1 MKLLKILFLII
12 LFFPECE
19 IVFGKS
25 HKDGITITIDSVYS
39 DQYPEG
45 NYFIGMVFLN
55 ITVINR
61 SDSVVTVYMPEIP
74 PPPPS
79 ERDGF
84 DCYGIFRSDTLE
96 LGTIYSSLI
105 LEPNTLES
113 RQYIYGNGKLDTL
126 YEKYGYPSPQKFLQ
140 DLVRESRYYF
150 IFDRRDTCMVES
162 DSTLEIQFLGRFGEE
177 EGWVEEGEWIEV
189 RPLRKEK
196 LRD

>member
-1 MKLLKILFLII
+1 
-12 LFFPECE
+12 
-19 IVFGKS
+19 
-25 HKDGITITIDSVYS
+25 
-39 DQYPEG
+39 
-45 NYFIGMVFLN
+45 MVFLN

-74 PPPPS
+74 PPPPI
-79 ERDGF
+79 ERFGF

-96 LGTIYSSLI
+96 LGTIFSSLI

-113 RQYIYGNGKLDTL
+113 RQYIYGNRKLDTL
-126 YEKYGYPSPQKFLQ
+126 YEKYGYHSPQKFLQ

-177 EGWVEEGEWIEV
+177 GEWIEV

>member
-12 LFFPECE
+12 LFFPERE
-19 IVFGKS
+19 IVFGKNQ
-25 HKDGITITIDSVYS
+25 KDGITITIDSVYS
-39 DQYPEG
+39 NQYPEG
-45 NYFIGMVFLN
+45 NYFIGMVFLD

-74 PPPPS
+74 PPPPI
-79 ERDGF
+79 ERVGF

-96 LGTIYSSLI
+96 LGTIFSSLI

-113 RQYIYGNGKLDTL
+113 RQYIYGNRKLDTL
-126 YEKYGYPSPQKFLQ
+126 YEKYGYRSPQKFLQ

-177 EGWVEEGEWIEV
+177 GEWIEV

>member
-1 MKLLKILFLII
+1 MISVFLGGIG
-12 LFFPECE
+12 
-19 IVFGKS
+19 IVSGKS
-25 HKDGITITIDSVYS
+25 RKDGVTITIDKVYS
-39 DQYPEG
+39 NQYPEG

-74 PPPPS
+74 PPPPI
-79 ERDGF
+79 ERFGF

-96 LGTIYSSLI
+96 LGTIFSSLI

-113 RQYIYGNGKLDTL
+113 RQYIYGNRKLDTL

-162 DSTLEIQFLGRFGEE
+162 DSTLEIQFLGCLGEE
-177 EGWVEEGEWIEV
+177 REWIEV

>member
-12 LFFPECE
+12 LFFPERE
-19 IVFGKS
+19 IVFGKNQ
-25 HKDGITITIDSVYS
+25 KDGITITIDSVYS
-39 DQYPEG
+39 NQYPEG

-61 SDSVVTVYMPEIP
+61 SDSVVTVYMPNIP
-74 PPPPS
+74 APQLPH
-79 ERDGF
+79 GF

-96 LGTIYSSLI
+96 LGTIFSSLI

-113 RQYIYGNGKLDTL
+113 RQYIYGNGKLYTL

-150 IFDRRDTCMVES
+150 IFDRRDTGMVKS
-162 DSTLEIQFLGRFGEE
+162 DSTLEIQFLGCLG
-177 EGWVEEGEWIEV
+177 EEGEWIEV

-196 LRD
+196 LPE

>member
-1 MKLLKILFLII
+1 MKLFKILFLII
-12 LFFPECE
+12 LFFPERE

-25 HKDGITITIDSVYS
+25 QKDGITITIDSAYS
-39 DQYPEG
+39 NQYPKG
-45 NYFIGMVFLN
+45 NYFIGMVFLD

-113 RQYIYGNGKLDTL
+113 RQYIYGNGKEDTL

-162 DSTLEIQFLGRFGEE
+162 DSTLEIQFLGYFGED
-177 EGWVEEGEWIEV
+177 GWVEEGEWMKAL
-189 RPLRKEK
+189 PLRKEK
-196 LRD
+196 LPE

>member
-1 MKLLKILFLII
+1 MKLFKILFLII
-12 LFFPECE
+12 LFFPERE

-25 HKDGITITIDSVYS
+25 QKDGITITIDSIYS
-39 DQYPEG
+39 NQYPEG

-61 SDSVVTVYMPEIP
+61 SDSVVTVYMPNIP
-74 PPPPS
+74 APQLPH
-79 ERDGF
+79 GF

-96 LGTIYSSLI
+96 LGTIFSSLI

-113 RQYIYGNGKLDTL
+113 RQYIYGNGKLVTL

-150 IFDRRDTCMVES
+150 IFDRRDTCVLES

-177 EGWVEEGEWIEV
+177 GEWIEV

-196 LRD
+196 IPE

>member
-12 LFFPECE
+12 LFFAESE

-25 HKDGITITIDSVYS
+25 QKDGITITIDSVYS
-39 DQYPEG
+39 NQYPEG

-74 PPPPS
+74 PPPPI
-79 ERDGF
+79 ERFGF

-96 LGTIYSSLI
+96 LGTIFSSLI

-113 RQYIYGNGKLDTL
+113 RQYIYGNGKEDTL
-126 YEKYGYPSPQKFLQ
+126 YEKYGYNSPQKFLQ
-140 DLVRESRYYF
+140 DWVRESRYYF

-162 DSTLEIQFLGRFGEE
+162 DSTLEIQFLGCLGEE
-177 EGWVEEGEWIEV
+177 REWIEV

>member
-1 MKLLKILFLII
+1 MKLFKILFLII
-12 LFFPECE
+12 LFFPERE

-25 HKDGITITIDSVYS
+25 QKDGITITIDSVYS

-61 SDSVVTVYMPEIP
+61 SDSVVTVYMPNIP
-74 PPPPS
+74 APQLPH
-79 ERDGF
+79 GF

-96 LGTIYSSLI
+96 LMTIFSSLI

-162 DSTLEIQFLGRFGEE
+162 DSTLEIQFLGRLGED
-177 EGWVEEGEWIEV
+177 GWVEEGEWIEV

-196 LRD
+196 LLE

>member
-1 MKLLKILFLII
+1 MKLFKILFLII

-25 HKDGITITIDSVYS
+25 HKDGITITIDSAYS
-39 DQYPEG
+39 NQYPKG
-45 NYFIGMVFLN
+45 NYFIGMVFLD

-61 SDSVVTVYMPEIP
+61 SDSVVTVYMPNIP
-74 PPPPS
+74 APQLPH
-79 ERDGF
+79 GF

-96 LGTIYSSLI
+96 LGTIFSSLI

-113 RQYIYGNGKLDTL
+113 RQYIYGNGKLYTL

-140 DLVRESRYYF
+140 DLVRESCYYF

-162 DSTLEIQFLGRFGEE
+162 DSTLEIRFLGYFGED
-177 EGWVEEGEWIEV
+177 GWVEEGEWMKTL
-189 RPLRKEK
+189 PLRKEK

>member
-12 LFFPECE
+12 LFFPERE
-19 IVFGKS
+19 IVFGKNQ
-25 HKDGITITIDSVYS
+25 KDGITITIDSVYS
-39 DQYPEG
+39 NQYPEG
-45 NYFIGMVFLN
+45 NYFIGMVFLD

-61 SDSVVTVYMPEIP
+61 SDSVVTVYMPNIP
-74 PPPPS
+74 APQLPH
-79 ERDGF
+79 GF

-96 LGTIYSSLI
+96 LGTIFSSLI

-113 RQYIYGNGKLDTL
+113 RQYIYGNRKLDTL
-126 YEKYGYPSPQKFLQ
+126 YEKYGYNSPQKFLQ

-177 EGWVEEGEWIEV
+177 GEWIEV

>member
-12 LFFPECE
+12 LFFPERE
-19 IVFGKS
+19 IVFGKNQ
-25 HKDGITITIDSVYS
+25 KDGVTITIDSVYS

-61 SDSVVTVYMPEIP
+61 SDSVVTVYMPNIP
-74 PPPPS
+74 APQLPH
-79 ERDGF
+79 GF

-113 RQYIYGNGKLDTL
+113 RQYIYGNGKLYTL

-162 DSTLEIQFLGRFGEE
+162 DSTLEIQFLGYFGED
-177 EGWVEEGEWIEV
+177 GWVEEGEWMKTL
-189 RPLRKEK
+189 PLRKEK

>member
-1 MKLLKILFLII
+1 MISVFLGGIG
-12 LFFPECE
+12 
-19 IVFGKS
+19 IVSGKS
-25 HKDGITITIDSVYS
+25 RKDGVTITIDKVYS
-39 DQYPEG
+39 NQYPEG

-74 PPPPS
+74 PPPPI
-79 ERDGF
+79 ERVGF

-96 LGTIYSSLI
+96 LGTIFSSLI

-113 RQYIYGNGKLDTL
+113 RQYIYGNRKLDTL

-162 DSTLEIQFLGRFGEE
+162 DSTLEIQFLGCLGEE
-177 EGWVEEGEWIEV
+177 REWIEV

>member
-1 MKLLKILFLII
+1 MKLIRILFLISVF
-12 LFFPECE
+12 LGEMG
-19 IVFGKS
+19 IVSGKS
-25 HKDGITITIDSVYS
+25 RKDGVTITIDKVYS
-39 DQYPEG
+39 NQYPEG

-74 PPPPS
+74 PPPPI
-79 ERDGF
+79 ERVGF

-96 LGTIYSSLI
+96 LGTIFSSLI

-162 DSTLEIQFLGRFGEE
+162 DSTLEIQFLGCLGEE
-177 EGWVEEGEWIEV
+177 REWIEV